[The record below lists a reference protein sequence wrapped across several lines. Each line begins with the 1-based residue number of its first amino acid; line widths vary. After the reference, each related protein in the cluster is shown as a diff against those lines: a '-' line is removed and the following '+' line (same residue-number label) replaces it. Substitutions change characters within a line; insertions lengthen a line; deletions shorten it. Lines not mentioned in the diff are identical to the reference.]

1 MADIRV
7 IENKEVWWAMTK
19 EYTLEIDGE
28 TILCRIAETTK
39 NTEFFEYTEG
49 TGWEFANIDGG
60 LMKVV
65 YDAWSN
71 GELE

>member
-7 IENKEVWWAMTK
+7 IENKEVWWATTK

-28 TILCRIAETTK
+28 TMICRIAETPKDT
-39 NTEFFEYTEG
+39 TFLEFVG
-49 TGWEFANIDGG
+49 GDWEEADIDGG